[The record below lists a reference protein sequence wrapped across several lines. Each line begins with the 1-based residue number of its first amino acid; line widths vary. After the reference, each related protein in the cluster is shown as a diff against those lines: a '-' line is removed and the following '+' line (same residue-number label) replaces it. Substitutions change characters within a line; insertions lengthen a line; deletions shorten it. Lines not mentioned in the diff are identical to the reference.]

1 MKLIKSCI
9 YAIIILSIFSVTSCG
24 KFAQMKKDLDAMQIV
39 TPDLSKVADGEYE
52 GYVDLTF
59 VTAKV
64 NVKMQE
70 GKIDSIDLLEHKHGP
85 SAKYNASGII
95 QKVIDNQSLEVDS
108 VTGATG
114 SSKAIRKAVQ
124 LAIEKG
130 VGTE

>member
-1 MKLIKSCI
+1 MKLCKFLTVL
-9 YAIIILSIFSVTSCG
+9 IIILSLLSISSCA
-24 KFAQMKKDLDAMQIV
+24 KFAQMKKDLEAMQIV

-52 GYVDLTF
+52 GYVDLSY

-64 NVKMQE
+64 KVKAQD
-70 GKIDSIDLLEHKHGP
+70 GKIDSIDLLEHRHGP
-85 SAKYNASGII
+85 GKKYSGEAVIERII
-95 QKVIDNQSLEVDS
+95 QNQTLDVDS

-130 VGTE
+130 IVSE